1 MRPLAGLALVAL
13 LALPGCAS
21 HSKGSLDRLKQRIEE
36 LAQAQAESQKRVE
49 ELNNRIFLLE
59 DKVDTSRVAM
69 ESSGNRPQL
78 PVIRLKP
85 QLDPEEQPEAP
96 GASEGVP
103 LRAEEEEPPQ
113 LASSVVE
120 EKRVDYAGDARK
132 EGPRPVLRL
141 YGSGTTIPSTRVAA
155 PLPGPDPS
163 TVRETLP
170 VVPLPP
176 RKVARRAATAASK
189 PAVAPMRAYESALS
203 MYRSGKYTAAAEAFR
218 TFVTRYTRHAY
229 ADNAVYW
236 LGECAYDMK
245 DYRLALKIFR
255 RVVEEYPT
263 GNKAPDALLK
273 MGFSYI
279 KLKESDN
286 AKTVLAQ
293 LVESFPKSQVARLA
307 SETLVRIQ

>member
-1 MRPLAGLALVAL
+1 MRRLAGLTLVAL
-13 LALPGCAS
+13 LALSGCAS
-21 HSKGSLDRLKQRIEE
+21 RSGGSLDKLKQRIEE

-69 ESSGNRPQL
+69 ESSGARPQL

-85 QLDPEEQPEAP
+85 QLDPEEPPEA
-96 GASEGVP
+96 GAPQGDP
-103 LRAEEEEPPQ
+103 PRAEEEEPPQ

-120 EKRVDYAGDARK
+120 EKRVDYAGEARR

-141 YGSGTTIPSTRVAA
+141 YGSETGTGAPSRRVAA

-163 TVRETLP
+163 AVKETLP

-176 RKVARRAATAASK
+176 RKVARRAATRPK
-189 PAVAPMRAYESALS
+189 PAVAPMREYESALS
-203 MYRSGKYTAAAEAFR
+203 MYRSGKYAAAADAFR
-218 TFVTRYTRHAY
+218 GFVARYTRHAY
-229 ADNAVYW
+229 ADNALYW
-236 LGECAYDMK
+236 LGECAYDVK

-255 RVVEEYPT
+255 RVVEEYPA